1 MKYYYLLNGKIMAAN
16 EKMPT
21 YDDEKNRYSYDTL
34 CVIWHKQLQSCEIS
48 ESELEKVIYSIVP
61 NELLTKNI
69 PIEVTEIVEEKTI
82 YNDLVFKHPKQVEEI
97 EAVELINWMHSK
109 KADKSYKKGYWFIE
123 INKERMEC
131 SAKQLY
137 EIFKNQ
143 K

>member
-1 MKYYYLLNGKIMAAN
+1 MANREIEIRQQLLSILLS
-16 EKMPT
+16 E
-21 YDDEKNRYSYDTL
+21 DKNNIRIDRIED
-34 CVIWHKQLQSCEIS
+34 VFIQQNKQA
-48 ESELEKVIYSIVP
+48 
-61 NELLTKNI
+61 
-69 PIEVTEIVEEKTI
+69 
-82 YNDLVFKHPKQVEEI
+82 EEI